1 MGEALVAGTVASGWC
16 ALADLVVIE
25 PVKARCEAL
34 AAKFPTISVGAPSGY
49 EGEAGSGTRGDAGSP
64 GDAGTRGSIRA
75 SELEGLEGA
84 VLAVKPQDAK
94 GAAGWL
100 SGSGVGRVLSI
111 MAGVRIS
118 VLQQCFDESL
128 SVIRAMPN
136 TPALVKAGMSALSA
150 SSNASESDVAWAEH
164 VLAAV
169 GKVARVP
176 ETLLDAVTGLSGSGP
191 AYIFMVVEAMT
202 SAGICAGLPDELAK
216 VLARETLI
224 GSARLLEQSGEEP
237 EALRAAV
244 TSPGGT
250 TAEGIR
256 VLEERD
262 LRGAFADAIRA
273 ASERSKEL
281 GGSAR

>member
-1 MGEALVAGTVASGWC
+1 VRKRLAIVGGGKMGEALVAGIVRSGWC

-34 AAKFPTISVGAPSGY
+34 AAKFPAISVGAPSGY
-49 EGEAGSGTRGDAGSP
+49 GGEARSRTP
-64 GDAGTRGSIRA
+64 GDITA

-84 VLAVKPQDAK
+84 VLAVKPPD
-94 GAAGWL
+94 GESAARWL
-100 SGSGVGRVLSI
+100 SGSGVQRVLSI

-118 VLQQCFDESL
+118 ALQQCFDES
-128 SVIRAMPN
+128 VAVMRAMPN
-136 TPALVKAGMSALSA
+136 TPALVGAGMSALSA

-169 GKVARVP
+169 GKVERVP

-191 AYIFMVVEAMT
+191 AYVFMVVEAMAA
-202 SAGICAGLPDELAK
+202 AGVRAGLPAELAK
-216 VLARETLI
+216 ALARETLI
-224 GSARLLEQSGEEP
+224 GSARLLDQSGEEP
-237 EALRAAV
+237 ESLRAAV

-273 ASERSKEL
+273 ATERSKEL
-281 GGSAR
+281 GR